1 MAHIKIMFIK
11 QYHILPEQYT
21 YCNYFKAFYKIL
33 TFHLNNN
40 FFKFE
45 NDSNETLSTTLE
57 WLTVPIVWLLTPAW
71 SQSLS
76 VLKEPTANSSPL
88 GVQANEVIG

>member
-11 QYHILPEQYT
+11 QNHILPEQYM